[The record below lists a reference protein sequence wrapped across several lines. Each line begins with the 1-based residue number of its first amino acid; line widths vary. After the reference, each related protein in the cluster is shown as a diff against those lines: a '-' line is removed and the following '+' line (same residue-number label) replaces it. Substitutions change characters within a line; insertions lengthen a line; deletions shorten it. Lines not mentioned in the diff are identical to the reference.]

1 MPIPRVLAGIT
12 VEPGR
17 PRLTWYDT
25 DERVELSGHVL
36 DNWVMKAANLLVE
49 EYQAGPG
56 TCVLIDLPVHW
67 RAVIWAMA
75 TWRVGG
81 CVVLPG
87 EEHTGCDVVITDRPE
102 GYRGT
107 ELVAVA
113 LPVMARQFD
122 GELPPGALD
131 AAEAVMTYGDV
142 LTWIPEPDPQAP
154 ALVADRRVVPHAG
167 LLDWAAEAGGASGRD
182 DGHDDDG
189 AAPRVLLEPGPDGDA
204 SRGVARMLAR
214 LLSIY
219 VADGSAVLCS
229 AAEAEALAEDP
240 ARRQRLIETE
250 LVTASGG

>member
-67 RAVIWAMA
+67 RAVVWALA
-75 TWRVGG
+75 AWRVGG

-113 LPVMARQFD
+113 LPVMARRFD

-154 ALVADRRVVPHAG
+154 ALVAGGQVVLHAG
-167 LLDWAAEAGGASGRD
+167 LLAWADEVAGPREP
-182 DGHDDDG
+182 
-189 AAPRVLLEPGPDGDA
+189 AARVLLEPAPDDDVQ
-204 SRGVARMLAR
+204 SVLAR
-214 LLSIY
+214 VLTAY
-219 VADGSAVLCS
+219 VADGSVVLCS
-229 AAEAEALAEDP
+229 PQEAAALGADP
-240 ARRQRLIETE
+240 ARRQRLIDAE
-250 LVTASGG
+250 LITV